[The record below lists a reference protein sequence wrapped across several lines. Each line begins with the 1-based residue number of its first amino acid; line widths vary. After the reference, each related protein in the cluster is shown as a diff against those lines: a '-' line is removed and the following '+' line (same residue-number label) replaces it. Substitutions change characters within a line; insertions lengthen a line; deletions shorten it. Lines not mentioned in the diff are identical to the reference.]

1 MITEH
6 LGKEEG
12 LRNFRERRVK
22 SMSSPHPGNQPLRSF
37 VRPIKSTLAVVTLFV
52 TQNYQINNVVAG
64 GGRLTKRQRYHRT
77 CSISPSLSHT
87 RTLSHSR
94 THALTHTLYASLRQR
109 TPHNL
114 TFNHLIFTHTRS
126 LSDTP
131 THTLTPE
138 TVVKTE
144 AKFAQLIPI
153 VCQLIQAENKMFI
166 V

>member
-22 SMSSPHPGNQPLRSF
+22 SMSPHPGNQPLRSF

-77 CSISPSLSHT
+77 CSISPSLPRT

-94 THALTHTLYASLRQR
+94 THSHTLSML
-109 TPHNL
+109 H
-114 TFNHLIFTHTRS
+114 
-126 LSDTP
+126 
-131 THTLTPE
+131 
-138 TVVKTE
+138 
-144 AKFAQLIPI
+144 
-153 VCQLIQAENKMFI
+153 
-166 V
+166 